1 MRVNVRITTALV
13 AFGLAAACGKKQPP
27 PAPVPQQANN
37 SNSTPTATNNP
48 SASSNA
54 GDSGAAEAAR
64 NRAILT
70 ETVRFAYDESVLSAA
85 SQETLRSKVGILR
98 SNPAIRVRVEGH
110 ADERGSV
117 EYNLALGLRRAH
129 AAREFLMGFGID
141 GSRID
146 VETYGE
152 DRPASM
158 GHDESAW
165 AANRRDE
172 FVIVAGLSGR

>member
-1 MRVNVRITTALV
+1 MRVNVRITTAVVAIGLV
-13 AFGLAAACGKKQPP
+13 AACGKKQPP
-27 PAPVPQQANN
+27 PAPVPQPTNN
-37 SNSTPTATNNP
+37 SNSAPAPTNNP
-48 SASSNA
+48 SASNT

-64 NRAILT
+64 NRATLT
-70 ETVRFAYDESVLSAA
+70 ETVRFAYDESVLSAS
-85 SQETLRSKVGILR
+85 SQEMLRSKVGILR
-98 SNPAIRVRVEGH
+98 SNPSIRIRVEGH

-141 GSRID
+141 GGRID

-152 DRPASM
+152 DRPAQM
-158 GHDESAW
+158 GHDERSW
-165 AANRRDE
+165 SANRRDE